1 MARFT
6 PSAGPPAAFHH
17 VRADDHFISRMSSM
31 KVVILL
37 INKSSYV
44 GAVLEELEIVC
55 FEVEE
60 GLCCETRPT
69 RPTSIFGS
77 WSWIG
82 EDCIMHDNNKQC
94 NRLFLLGKMLDW
106 ILEKMGILKGAVGWR
121 GCKWHPQ
128 RILCSLD
135 LSRCSFLDKRDDFL
149 GVLHQVSLSLMT
161 TTSAGSAFNSGPMYP
176 VGGWI
181 FGVFAT
187 RSPSSSETRSS
198 RLGWEAVAFELREL
212 GIAWPLGEQGGWK
225 AKMN

>member
-135 LSRCSFLDKRDDFL
+135 LSRCSFLDKVGFL
-149 GVLHQVSLSLMT
+149 VYSQPEVPLHQ
-161 TTSAGSAFNSGPMYP
+161 
-176 VGGWI
+176 
-181 FGVFAT
+181 
-187 RSPSSSETRSS
+187 
-198 RLGWEAVAFELREL
+198 RLGQAVSVGRRWLSNFGNWASL
-212 GIAWPLGEQGGWK
+212 GL
-225 AKMN
+225 